1 MCMDKLLVPDFN
13 ALDLFVDTKMVHGA
27 NSDRSL
33 ICGVDKTLLFLRLVY
48 PWHRA
53 RERTMIRL
61 QRAIDVIDL
70 AVTGRSVVLMISP
83 SFLLDSPKKKST
95 STPNLAADLIWS
107 GGGRLTTSSKGTP
120 QIHQPVFHQT
130 ACLLALLILLRLVRA
145 VSGCFAVF
153 CCFPSRCNFCKSTQN
168 L

>member
-33 ICGVDKTLLFLRLVY
+33 ICGVDKTLLFLRVVY

-53 RERTMIRL
+53 RERTISRL

-95 STPNLAADLIWS
+95 SPPNDPPADLIWS
-107 GGGRLTTSSKGTP
+107 WRWSSHDVFKWDAPNPSTSLPPNSY
-120 QIHQPVFHQT
+120 
-130 ACLLALLILLRLVRA
+130 
-145 VSGCFAVF
+145 
-153 CCFPSRCNFCKSTQN
+153 
-168 L
+168 

>member
-130 ACLLALLILLRLVRA
+130 GLSSGTSYSASAVVRA
-145 VSGCFAVF
+145 VSGCFAVLKLAIIWLLYT
-153 CCFPSRCNFCKSTQN
+153 SYK
-168 L
+168 